1 MMTPAIKKYFAPAL
15 CGIIALA
22 GVAQTASGWLSWS
35 QTREQL
41 AAAPVV
47 ASTPAAPVTLAL
59 FNAAPTTPDVQASA
73 PQLALDISGIIF
85 SDDKDLSA
93 TVVKQGNEQVIY
105 HVGETLKGY
114 ENARVTGISKD
125 HIQVNYQGVDQNI
138 KLPAPDYQKQSA

>member
-1 MMTPAIKKYFAPAL
+1 MTPAIKEYFAPVL
-15 CGIIALA
+15 CGVIALA

-41 AAAPVV
+41 EAAPVV
-47 ASTPAAPVTLAL
+47 ATTPAAPVTLAL

-85 SDDKDLSA
+85 SDDEDLSA

-125 HIQVNYQGVDQNI
+125 HIKVNYQGVDQDI
-138 KLPAPDYQKQSA
+138 KLPVPDYQKQSA